1 MGGFYVGE
9 CPLISPFL
17 KNNGPLHNK
26 LVQLTCHTGIKGN
39 QGVIMTPIITSST
52 FTPFQSINL
61 FLVKNIILFWQIKY
75 VYLKQIDTKKDF
87 HESCNVFLFNIKQ
100 KIMWKGHTIYEILKV
115 VSW

>member
-39 QGVIMTPIITSST
+39 
-52 FTPFQSINL
+52 
-61 FLVKNIILFWQIKY
+61 
-75 VYLKQIDTKKDF
+75 
-87 HESCNVFLFNIKQ
+87 
-100 KIMWKGHTIYEILKV
+100 
-115 VSW
+115 